1 MEERNVKTENTMLGF
16 KDSLKD
22 LGKKTRFP
30 SKLDMSNL
38 KLDVGCGSKPTG
50 GLKILFVNVIDL
62 ENAVHKRYY
71 PLAFGYLASYCRK
84 NGVEFEPCYAEKL
97 NEDILRTFQPN
108 VVALTSI
115 TENYNL
121 ACSYAHTV
129 KKFNPKIPVVIGG
142 VHISAVPQSLSP
154 SMDVGVLGEGEKT
167 FMELVKADFEP
178 NDNIKGIVY
187 WESNSLRQT
196 EERPLIEP
204 LDSIPHP
211 DRSLFGFENRP
222 QYIFTSRGCCYR
234 CNFCS
239 SSRFWKKVR
248 FHSPEYVAE
257 EIQQLKE
264 QLQVNNVNIYDD
276 LFIID
281 AERVKRIRDLVKPFG
296 LTYAVAARANL
307 ITDDIVATL
316 KDMGVTA
323 IGIGMESYSQ
333 RILDYLG
340 KGNTVEDNQRAVDI
354 IRRHGIHLNCS
365 FIRDVPIETRDDLKK
380 TYEFIKRNNLPYDMY
395 RLMKFPNTPLYDG
408 STDWDACK
416 VHYYVPI
423 HLKLRRKLLHV
434 YAKIVNP
441 TS

>member
-1 MEERNVKTENTMLGF
+1 
-16 KDSLKD
+16 LK
-22 LGKKTRFP
+22 
-30 SKLDMSNL
+30 
-38 KLDVGCGSKPTG
+38 V
-50 GLKILFVNVIDL
+50 LFVNVIDSK
-62 ENAVHKRYY
+62 NAVHKRYY
-71 PLAFGYLASYCRK
+71 PLAFGYLTSYCRK
-84 NGVEFEPCYAEKL
+84 HGVQFEPFYVEKL
-97 NEDILRTFQPN
+97 NADILRTFQPD

-115 TENYNL
+115 TETYCL
-121 ACSYAHTV
+121 AQHYADLV
-129 KKFNPKIPVVIGG
+129 KQFNSKVKVVVGG
-142 VHISAVPQSLSP
+142 VHISAVPRSLGP
-154 SMDVGVLGEGEKT
+154 SMDIGVLGEGEQT
-167 FMELVKADFEP
+167 FMELAKADFEP
-178 NDNIKGIVY
+178 NDNIKGIIY
-187 WESNSLRQT
+187 WESNDLRQT

-211 DRSLFGFENRP
+211 DRSLFGFENKP

-234 CNFCS
+234 CKFCS

-264 QLQVNNVNIYDD
+264 QLQLNTVNIYDD
-276 LFIID
+276 LFIMD
-281 AERVKRIRDLVKPFG
+281 AERVKRIRDLVKPLG
-296 LTYAVAARANL
+296 LTYAIAARANL
-307 ITDDIVATL
+307 VTDDVVATL

-340 KGNTVEDNQRAVDI
+340 KGNTVEDNQTAVDI
-354 IRRHGIHLNCS
+354 IRRHGIHVQCS

-380 TYEFIKRNNLPYDMY
+380 TYEFIKHNNLSYDMY

-416 VHYYVPI
+416 VHCYVPI
-423 HLKLRRKLLHV
+423 RLRLRRKLLHA
-434 YAKIVNP
+434 YSKIVKP